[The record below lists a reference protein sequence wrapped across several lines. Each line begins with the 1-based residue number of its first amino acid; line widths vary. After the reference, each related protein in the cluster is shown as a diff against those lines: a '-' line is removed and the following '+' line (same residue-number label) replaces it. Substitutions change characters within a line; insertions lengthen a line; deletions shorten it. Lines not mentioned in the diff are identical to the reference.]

1 MASGFIDS
9 ARKEVQALST
19 SVATANDKFM
29 EQNNMVKGK
38 LTSFQNETEAFTA
51 CVLDSIK
58 NCRANLHLFVVKSIK
73 SKSCDK
79 KFTDEQENFVKSIN
93 EKIEGLTKT
102 LESHVVEQH
111 DFIESQNN
119 AIDEMLSSTGLL
131 RQELNPS
138 LISVLDKL
146 VNYQKDCFAK
156 ELSKYDC
163 SMEESTGKLVQ
174 ENQNFSAS
182 IHKHIEN
189 HTGRHEKLLEH
200 HHQTSLTER
209 KDLMENIQKMIDTF
223 QTNQTNRLIEV
234 IQETKSSNAAV
245 LDIVDTYGVDATN
258 GVEGISTVT
267 KNFIATSNSNMESF
281 VTEEAELV
289 ESIQKGCDTNFNHVL
304 KESGSSI
311 TLRATKYKD
320 ETFSNFNNECLAKIN
335 GAKETFEKEIESTK
349 KSFQEKII
357 GFVDI
362 IKAEKE
368 TFNNSTKNLKK
379 ESGNAKK
386 TFKKTYDETY
396 NGLKIME
403 ENQKE
408 HRTEFIAKHIDTIMQ
423 CINDFS
429 SSLHKDVPTGTTP
442 TKKEY
447 SLPTPFKKLDP
458 RDIVLENL
466 KRRVLTGSVILDS
479 TEIAQSPSVSSVRQT
494 EDSSNVVKVQAD
506 EVENDDIHSVNE
518 SNEALT
524 PVEDGV
530 AMEKVEV
537 LVETEKLPVKN
548 VSGEENISK
557 EAAEMDGEA
566 KKMKFRPQ
574 VIRNCCPIRL

>member
-1 MASGFIDS
+1 M
-9 ARKEVQALST
+9 
-19 SVATANDKFM
+19 
-29 EQNNMVKGK
+29 
-38 LTSFQNETEAFTA
+38 
-51 CVLDSIK
+51 LDSIK
-58 NCRANLHLFVVKSIK
+58 ELSSQFASFCREVNKE

-119 AIDEMLSSTGLL
+119 AIDEMLGV
-131 RQELNPS
+131 QQDYYVKELNPS
-138 LISVLDKL
+138 LISVSDKL

-234 IQETKSSNAAV
+234 IQETKSSNAAL

-289 ESIQKGCDTNFNHVL
+289 ESIQKGCDTNFNQVL

-320 ETFSNFNNECLAKIN
+320 ETFSNFNNECLEKIN

-368 TFNNSTKNLKK
+368 TFNKQH
-379 ESGNAKK
+379 
-386 TFKKTYDETY
+386 
-396 NGLKIME
+396 E
-403 ENQKE
+403 E
-408 HRTEFIAKHIDTIMQ
+408 F
-423 CINDFS
+423 
-429 SSLHKDVPTGTTP
+429 
-442 TKKEY
+442 
-447 SLPTPFKKLDP
+447 
-458 RDIVLENL
+458 
-466 KRRVLTGSVILDS
+466 
-479 TEIAQSPSVSSVRQT
+479 
-494 EDSSNVVKVQAD
+494 
-506 EVENDDIHSVNE
+506 
-518 SNEALT
+518 
-524 PVEDGV
+524 
-530 AMEKVEV
+530 EK
-537 LVETEKLPVKN
+537 
-548 VSGEENISK
+548 G
-557 EAAEMDGEA
+557 
-566 KKMKFRPQ
+566 
-574 VIRNCCPIRL
+574 IR